1 MSASAIGPSHRF
13 FLIRHGETEWSLS
26 GRHTGSTDL
35 ALTAHGEEEAR
46 LLAPHLSAV
55 SFAHALTSP
64 RRRARQTAEFAG
76 LTVAEIEPDLA
87 EWNYG
92 DYEGLRTA
100 EISAQRPGWNIFR
113 DGCPGGET
121 PADVAARADR
131 LIQRL
136 RSLQGDVALVSHGHF
151 SRVLAVRW
159 IGLPVIEGRHF
170 ATRTASLGILG
181 YESGRLDA
189 PSIALWNDAPA
200 GRGFGG

>member
-1 MSASAIGPSHRF
+1 MSPSPRL

-26 GRHTGSTDL
+26 GRHTGSTDI

-46 LLAPHLSAV
+46 ELAPLLSAV
-55 SFAHALTSP
+55 SFARALTSP
-64 RRRARQTAEFAG
+64 RLRARQTAELAG
-76 LTVAEIEPDLA
+76 LPAAEIEPDLA

-92 DYEGLRTA
+92 DYEGLRSA

-131 LIQRL
+131 LVERL
-136 RSLQGDVALVSHGHF
+136 RGFHGDTALVSHGHF
-151 SRVLAVRW
+151 SRVLAMRW
-159 IGLPVIEGRHF
+159 IGLPVAEGRHF

-189 PSIALWNDAPA
+189 PAIALWNDAPP